1 MRPDWPNQLRPTA
14 LTQGGGMTRDQHARA
29 ELLQQDGEY
38 RRLAEQHQTLE
49 SRLCELLDHPYPS
62 SDDEFE
68 KATLKKK
75 KLQVKDQM
83 EHIFRRHLTPLPGEN
98 APAFES

>member
-1 MRPDWPNQLRPTA
+1 
-14 LTQGGGMTRDQHARA
+14 MTRDQHARA

-83 EHIFRRHLTPLPGEN
+83 EHILRRHLTPLPGEN